1 MHRNHTVKY
10 PPSRLVP
17 ILLAA
22 ALAACGG
29 KPATSAAGRTVP
41 PLATLTVAAGAVP
54 GQQRWDGTVEAVDAA
69 VLTAQTNARVLAL
82 PHDVGD
88 TVKQGDVLVRF
99 TDVEQA
105 SAARAA
111 QAQIAAARAA
121 WVEAEANYRRYA
133 AIYPQGYVSKAAYD
147 QALAQRN
154 AAKAQLDAA
163 QEQWRGVGAQQDYT
177 VVRAPFD
184 GVVTKRYVQVGEA
197 VAGPPF
203 PQQLIAIASLAQLR
217 VEAKLPQAVAEALR
231 NVGQAEVLVD
241 GGRRIAA
248 SRLTVFPVAD
258 PATHTVAVRLELPA
272 GTGGLYPGMTVK
284 LAFAGAGAMTGGGP
298 PSVPANALVRRGE
311 LTGVYVVDG
320 NGVSLRQL
328 RIGDVQGDRATVLAG
343 LVPGERIA
351 ADPDAAARW
360 LIAQRGKGTP

>member
-1 MHRNHTVKY
+1 MHRKRIVK
-10 PPSRLVP
+10 PVLQRLVP
-17 ILLAA
+17 TLLAA

-29 KPATSAAGRTVP
+29 KPAASAAGSHAAP
-41 PLATLTVAAGAVP
+41 PLATLTVAAGAAS
-54 GQQRWDGTVEAVDAA
+54 GQQHWDGTVEAADAA

-99 TDVEQA
+99 TDVEQL
-105 SAARAA
+105 SSARAA
-111 QAQIAAARAA
+111 QAQIAAAKAA
-121 WVEAEANYRRYA
+121 LVVAEANYRRYA
-133 AIYPQGYVSKAAYD
+133 ALLPQGYVSKAAYD

-231 NVGQAEVLVD
+231 DAGHAEVLAD

-258 PATHTVAVRLELPA
+258 PTTHTVAVRLELPA
-272 GTGGLYPGMTVK
+272 GTPGLYPGMTVK
-284 LAFAGAGAMTGGGP
+284 LSFAGAGVVTDGSL
-298 PSVPANALVRRGE
+298 SVPASVLVQRGE

-320 NGVSLRQL
+320 NSVSLRQL
-328 RIGDVQGDRATVLAG
+328 RIGDVQGDRAAVLAG
-343 LVPGERIA
+343 LAPGERVA
-351 ADPDAAARW
+351 TDPAAATRW
-360 LIAQRGKGTP
+360 LVAQHGKETP

>member
-1 MHRNHTVKY
+1 MKPFL
-10 PPSRLVP
+10 PPVFS
-17 ILLAA
+17 A
-22 ALAACGG
+22 ALAVALVACGG
-29 KPATSAAGRTVP
+29 KPAVPAASHGAP
-41 PLATLTVAAGAVP
+41 SLATLTVAAGAGS
-54 GQQRWDGTVEAVDAA
+54 GQQHWDGIVEAVDAA
-69 VLTAQTNARVLAL
+69 VLAAQTNARVLAL

-88 TVKQGDVLVRF
+88 TVKRGEVLVRF
-99 TDVEQA
+99 SDVEQQ

-111 QAQIAAARAA
+111 QAQIAAAKAA
-121 WVEAEANYRRYA
+121 WVEAEANYKRYA
-133 AIYPQGYVSKAAYD
+133 AIYPQGYVSRAAYE

-154 AAKAQLDAA
+154 SAKAQLDAA
-163 QEQWRGVGAQQDYT
+163 QQQWRSAGAQQDYT

-217 VEAKLPQAVAEALR
+217 VEARLPQAVAEALR
-231 NVGQAEVLVD
+231 RAGRAEVLADD
-241 GGRRIAA
+241 GKRIAA

-272 GTGGLYPGMTVK
+272 GVAGLYPGMAVK
-284 LAFAGAGAMTGGGP
+284 LAFAGGAAATGDGTV
-298 PSVPANALVRRGE
+298 SVPVNALVRRGE

-320 NGVSLRQL
+320 DAVSLRQL
-328 RIGDVQGDRATVLAG
+328 RIGDVRGDRATVLAG
-343 LVPGERIA
+343 LAPGEHIA

-360 LIAQRGKGTP
+360 LIARRGAGAP